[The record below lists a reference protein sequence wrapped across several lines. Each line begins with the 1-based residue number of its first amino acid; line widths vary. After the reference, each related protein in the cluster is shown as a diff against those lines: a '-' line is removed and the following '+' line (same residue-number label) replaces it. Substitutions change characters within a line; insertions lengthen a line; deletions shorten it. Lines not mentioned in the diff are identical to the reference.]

1 MWHILLEKLHSC
13 QSITFYNKQKD
24 GSKYHGQPWYII
36 DWGRY
41 NRYLFYG
48 IIAVDQC
55 RNNNKIY
62 DLEFFNGIYS
72 KLSCDNSAIRC
83 YLITK
88 ALFPTI
94 GDVIPSS

>member
-1 MWHILLEKLHSC
+1 MRHILHIHAN
-13 QSITFYNKQKD
+13 QSLSTINKKTAVNITD
-24 GSKYHGQPWYII
+24 II

-48 IIAVDQC
+48 TIAVDQC

-72 KLSCDNSAIRC
+72 KLSCDNSENHMLFDNKC
-83 YLITK
+83 YVSNNRRHYSK
-88 ALFPTI
+88 
-94 GDVIPSS
+94 